1 MEWTEDHD
9 HSLCQE
15 ILALEPF
22 KARKGSIARGQIWD
36 QIASNLNSL
45 EIPSFKVNKRPVR
58 ERHSLLIEKLK
69 KKLAE
74 EEKASGIET
83 DMNDVEKA
91 LEEILE
97 KEADAENTL
106 ATGKKRVDNAKA
118 VEMRNRAME
127 SMRTT
132 QKRNQGDEDK
142 DAENAHK
149 PKKTRRSGGD
159 TLTYLREKNDMV
171 QKWKAEEMEL
181 HKQRLEVESR
191 KQDEFQKQQ
200 QAMMQ
205 MMAQQQQQFQMFAT
219 MQQQQTQVI
228 LKLLEKQTNK

>member
-22 KARKGSIARGQIWD
+22 KAKKGSIARGQIWD

-45 EIPSFKVNKRPVR
+45 EIPRFKVTKRSVR
-58 ERHSLLIEKLK
+58 ERYTLLVEKLK
-69 KKLAE
+69 KKLKE

-106 ATGKKRVDNAKA
+106 ATDKKRVDNAKA

-142 DAENAHK
+142 DVENAPK

-159 TLTYLREKNDMV
+159 TVAYLREKNDMV
-171 QKWKAEEMEL
+171 QKELEL
-181 HKQRLEVESR
+181 HKQHLKVESR

-200 QAMMQ
+200 QAMIQ
-205 MMAQQQQQFQMFAT
+205 MMAQQQQQFQMFAS

-228 LKLLEKQTNK
+228 LKLLEKQTKC

>member
-22 KARKGSIARGQIWD
+22 KAKKGSIARGQIWD

-45 EIPSFKVNKRPVR
+45 EIPRFKVTKRSVR
-58 ERHSLLIEKLK
+58 ERYTLLIEKLK
-69 KKLAE
+69 KKLKE

-97 KEADAENTL
+97 KDADAENTL
-106 ATGKKRVDNAKA
+106 ATDKKGVDNAKA

-127 SMRTT
+127 SMRST
-132 QKRNQGDEDK
+132 QKRKQGDEDK
-142 DAENAHK
+142 DAENAPK
-149 PKKTRRSGGD
+149 PKITRSGGD
-159 TLTYLREKNDMV
+159 TVTYLREKNDMV
-171 QKWKAEEMEL
+171 QKWKAEELEL

-200 QAMMQ
+200 
-205 MMAQQQQQFQMFAT
+205 
-219 MQQQQTQVI
+219 
-228 LKLLEKQTNK
+228 